1 MIVEVG
7 RLNILLGEI
16 LEIKGNVIQELS
28 YPYIVAFVMILKVVC
43 L

>member
-1 MIVEVG
+1 MTVEVR

-16 LEIKGNVIQELS
+16 LEIKGNVVQELS
-28 YPYIVAFVMILKVVC
+28 CPYIVAFVMILKVVC